1 MYLPI
6 DIFGHNSSVEIELQ
20 ALRVGICSR
29 KTVFS
34 EENLPKEID
43 IDQTPSLKKRLFGT
57 LSGIRTRCS
66 SVPHRSERQFIDEL

>member
-6 DIFGHNSSVEIELQ
+6 DIFGHNSSVEIEQQ

-34 EENLPKEID
+34 EENLPK
-43 IDQTPSLKKRLFGT
+43 
-57 LSGIRTRCS
+57 
-66 SVPHRSERQFIDEL
+66 